1 MAVRA
6 RFQIDVRKIPEFR
19 EKFPKKSALI
29 FGHASLERNAILK
42 SQAERGHLVKLLVVE
57 DHPIVISGCR
67 ALFSEDDG
75 VTMFEARTASAARVA
90 LKNETPDVSIIDINL
105 PDGSGLELTREFI
118 AHDQDAKVVVFSMSD
133 TPMLAIQAIECGAKS
148 YVSKNGS
155 PSDLKNAVLAV
166 ARGELW
172 ISDDLIQ
179 EMALL
184 RAKAPT
190 STSFLSEREHQ
201 VLRMLARGRSMA
213 EIASD
218 ISVSYKTVAAD
229 CAMLRT
235 KLGAR
240 TSSEM
245 IRIAVELKLV

>member
-1 MAVRA
+1 M
-6 RFQIDVRKIPEFR
+6 
-19 EKFPKKSALI
+19 
-29 FGHASLERNAILK
+29 
-42 SQAERGHLVKLLVVE
+42 KLLVVE

-67 ALFSEDDG
+67 ALFSEDEG
-75 VTMFEARTASAARVA
+75 VTMVEARTASAARA
-90 LKNETPDVSIIDINL
+90 AQKDEAPDVSVIDINL
-105 PDGSGLELTREFI
+105 PDGSGLELTREFV
-118 AHDQDAKVVVFSMSD
+118 AQDPSAKIVVFSMSD

-148 YVSKNGS
+148 YVSKNGN
-155 PSDLKNAVLAV
+155 PLDLKDAVLAV
-166 ARGELW
+166 SRGDSW

-184 RAKAPT
+184 RAKARGT
-190 STSFLSEREHQ
+190 TALLSEREHQ

-229 CAMLRT
+229 CAVLRT

-245 IRIAVELKLV
+245 VRIAVELKLV

>member
-1 MAVRA
+1 M
-6 RFQIDVRKIPEFR
+6 
-19 EKFPKKSALI
+19 
-29 FGHASLERNAILK
+29 
-42 SQAERGHLVKLLVVE
+42 KLLVVE

-75 VTMFEARTASAARVA
+75 VTMIEARTAAAARVA
-90 LKNETPDVSIIDINL
+90 MREEVPEVTVIDINL
-105 PDGSGLELTREFI
+105 PDGSGLELTREFV
-118 AHDQDAKVVVFSMSD
+118 AQDPEVRIVVFSMSD

-148 YVSKNGS
+148 YVSKNGD
-155 PSDLKNAVLAV
+155 PFDLRDAVLAV
-166 ARGELW
+166 SRGDSW

-184 RAKAPT
+184 RANARGT
-190 STSFLSEREHQ
+190 TALLSDREHL

-213 EIASD
+213 EIAND

-229 CAMLRT
+229 CATLRT
-235 KLGAR
+235 KLSAR

-245 IRIAVELKLV
+245 VRIAVELKLI

>member
-1 MAVRA
+1 M
-6 RFQIDVRKIPEFR
+6 FGSQGER
-19 EKFPKKSALI
+19 E
-29 FGHASLERNAILK
+29 R
-42 SQAERGHLVKLLVVE
+42 LVKLLVVE

-75 VTMFEARTASAARVA
+75 VTMIEARTAAAARIAMKEEV
-90 LKNETPDVSIIDINL
+90 PDVTVVDINL

-118 AHDQDAKVVVFSMSD
+118 AQDSDAKIVVFSMSD

-148 YVSKNGS
+148 YVSKNGN
-155 PSDLKNAVLAV
+155 PFDLRDAVLAV
-166 ARGELW
+166 ARGDSW

-184 RAKAPT
+184 RAKARGT
-190 STSFLSEREHQ
+190 TALLSEREHQ

-213 EIASD
+213 EIAND

-245 IRIAVELKLV
+245 VRIAAELKLV

>member
-1 MAVRA
+1 
-6 RFQIDVRKIPEFR
+6 
-19 EKFPKKSALI
+19 
-29 FGHASLERNAILK
+29 
-42 SQAERGHLVKLLVVE
+42 VKLLVVE
-57 DHPIVISGCR
+57 DHPIVISGCK
-67 ALFSEDDG
+67 ALFSEDDS
-75 VTMFEARTASAARVA
+75 VTMIEARTAAAARVA
-90 LKNETPDVSIIDINL
+90 QKEELPDVAVIDINL

-118 AHDQDAKVVVFSMSD
+118 AQDPAAKIVVFSMSD

-148 YVSKNGS
+148 YVSKNGN
-155 PSDLKNAVLAV
+155 PFDLRDAVLAV
-166 ARGELW
+166 ARGEAW

-184 RAKAPT
+184 RAKARGT
-190 STSFLSEREHQ
+190 TAFLSEREHQ

-213 EIASD
+213 EIAND

-229 CAMLRT
+229 CATLRT

-245 IRIAVELKLV
+245 VRIAVELKLV

>member
-1 MAVRA
+1 
-6 RFQIDVRKIPEFR
+6 
-19 EKFPKKSALI
+19 
-29 FGHASLERNAILK
+29 
-42 SQAERGHLVKLLVVE
+42 VKLLVVE

-67 ALFSEDDG
+67 ALFSEDEG
-75 VTMFEARTASAARVA
+75 VTMVEARTASAARA
-90 LKNETPDVSIIDINL
+90 AQKDEAPDVSVIDINL
-105 PDGSGLELTREFI
+105 PDGSGLELTREFV
-118 AHDQDAKVVVFSMSD
+118 AQDPSAKIVVFSMSD

-148 YVSKNGS
+148 YVSKNGN
-155 PSDLKNAVLAV
+155 PLDLKDAVLAV
-166 ARGELW
+166 SRGDSW

-184 RAKAPT
+184 RAKARGT
-190 STSFLSEREHQ
+190 TALLSEREHQ

-229 CAMLRT
+229 CAVLRT

-245 IRIAVELKLV
+245 VRIAVELKLV